1 MTKHLATIQLDTG
14 ADTTASVIW
23 MHGLGASATDFAGM
37 PQELDLRGLDPIRFI
52 FPYAPVRPVT
62 ANNGYV
68 MPAWYD
74 FLHFGFDEGEEG
86 REDEST
92 IRASQALIEQLI
104 EQEVARGIAP
114 ERIVIAGFSQ
124 GCVMALQTGLRYPKK
139 LGGLMCLSGYL
150 ALPHKLAEERSE
162 ASKDTPIFMVHG
174 RGDPVIPIQYSV
186 QSRDFLAKLGYQIEW
201 HDYNMQHAVCPEEI
215 GHIGAWLRRV
225 LA

>member
-14 ADTTASVIW
+14 PDTTASVIW

-37 PQELDLRGLDPIRFI
+37 PQELNLEGLGAIRFI

-74 FLHFGFDEGEEG
+74 FLHFDFNRPG
-86 REDEST
+86 REDEES
-92 IRASQALIEQLI
+92 IRASQAMIEQLI
-104 EQEVARGIAP
+104 EQEVARGIAT

-124 GCVMALQTGLRYPKK
+124 GCVMTLQTGLRYPRK

-150 ALPHKLAEERSE
+150 ALSDKLEAERSA

-174 RGDPVIPIQYSV
+174 KGDPVIPIQYSER
-186 QSRDFLAKLGYQIEW
+186 SRDFLGNIGYQIEW
-201 HDYNMQHAVCPEEI
+201 HEYNMQHAVCPDEVA
-215 GHIGAWLRRV
+215 HIGAWLRRV